1 VTREGAAALLDVGLR
16 EDEAWL
22 GILRGRLEERGRT
35 LTDIGRRQALVVE
48 GAETIPNGPGLA
60 CGSWLKV
67 AARDL
72 ILLPGVPGEFR
83 WMMENKVAPRLQD
96 TYTDQPSVLTVS
108 AIVAGIP
115 EAEAEVVLKPW
126 YGRPGVEVGIL
137 PQMGV
142 HRITFTLTSPPA
154 KDLTGLES
162 QVKEALRA
170 GFQEHLISLKGI
182 SLADSLGRLLLKRQW
197 TLATAESCTG
207 GLLGHKIVTVPGAS
221 RYYLGGVVAYDNGAK
236 ADLLGVPARAIEA
249 HGAVSR
255 EIALAMVRG
264 ARARFNAS
272 CAAAT
277 TGIAGPSGGTSEK
290 PVGTVWIAAA
300 TPDSEKAVMRSYPVD
315 RKSVMA
321 LSANYALF
329 LLWGM
334 LSGESEE

>member
-1 VTREGAAALLDVGLR
+1 MNQSGRDADQVQQAGCEHKTQAVEKRAFPTGKFGTVCVAVKDGKERDDQHNDVKG
-16 EDEAWL
+16 
-22 GILRGRLEERGRT
+22 
-35 LTDIGRRQALVVE
+35 
-48 GAETIPNGPGLA
+48 
-60 CGSWLKV
+60 
-67 AARDL
+67 
-72 ILLPGVPGEFR
+72 
-83 WMMENKVAPRLQD
+83 
-96 TYTDQPSVLTVS
+96 
-108 AIVAGIP
+108 
-115 EAEAEVVLKPW
+115 
-126 YGRPGVEVGIL
+126 
-137 PQMGV
+137 
-142 HRITFTLTSPPA
+142 
-154 KDLTGLES
+154 
-162 QVKEALRA
+162 RA
-170 GFQEHLISLKGI
+170 GFQQHLINLEGI
-182 SLADSLGRLLLKRQW
+182 SLADSLGRLLLKRGW

-334 LSGESEE
+334 AGGGSGE